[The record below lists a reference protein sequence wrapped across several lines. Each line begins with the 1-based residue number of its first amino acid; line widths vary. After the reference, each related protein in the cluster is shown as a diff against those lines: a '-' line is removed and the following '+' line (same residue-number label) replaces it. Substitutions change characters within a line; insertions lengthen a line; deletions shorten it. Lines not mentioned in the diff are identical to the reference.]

1 MVKTNYTFEGI
12 DPEHTAKA
20 LGRNLDLSRKHCVE
34 ICREIQGMKVEGAKK
49 FLDDVMEKNTHVPFR
64 RFFLETGHRK
74 GKGWKHGRYP
84 FKASKKIKEIISHAE
99 ANADYKGLDIESLKI
114 ISAISSQGDSRFRRQ
129 PNGKWRGQTRQ
140 YTNVELV
147 VGE

>member
-20 LGRNLDLSRKHCVE
+20 LGRNLDISRKHCVE
-34 ICREIQGMKVEGAKK
+34 ICREMQGMKVAAAKT
-49 FLDDVMEKNTHVPFR
+49 FLADVMEKKTHVPFR
-64 RFFLETGHRK
+64 RFFSETGHRK

-84 FKASKKIKEIISHAE
+84 MKASKKMIEIISYAE
-99 ANADYKGLDIESLKI
+99 ANADYKGLELENLKI

-129 PNGKWRGQTRQ
+129 PKGKWRGQTRQ
-140 YTNVELV
+140 YTNIELV